1 MALSLRTLSM
11 LVRGRVPPSDATGL
25 VVEGSGL
32 RATGEGW
39 YEESEVIEPDS
50 GMDGKVVGFDV
61 LVRKALGIG
70 IGIGE
75 GGVGGRLKTTLS
87 C

>member
-1 MALSLRTLSM
+1 MALSLSTLCM
-11 LVRGRVPPSDATGL
+11 LVRGRVPPSDTTGL

-32 RATGEGW
+32 RASGEGW
-39 YEESEVIEPDS
+39 YDESEVSEPDS
-50 GMDGKVVGFDV
+50 GMDGKLVGFDV
-61 LVRKALGIG
+61 VVRKVLGIG